1 MDWNDASE
9 DLLQQILLSTPLP
22 VRQQIAG
29 SFRAEAEALAESE
42 GRSRVNTN
50 TVIEAWIK
58 VTPEALRTEIA
69 RQMERMGLDPYEFQ
83 HLLPL

>member
-22 VRQQIAG
+22 VRQQIEG
-29 SFRAEAEALAESE
+29 SFRAEAEALAEGE
-42 GRSRVNTN
+42 GRARVNTN

-69 RQMERMGLDPYEFQ
+69 RQMERMGLDPYEYR
-83 HLLPL
+83 HLLPS